1 MGKDNATKYQEFCQ
15 FRRQIRGSS
24 EYLIVGIDVAKTPHN
39 AFFGTARGQT
49 LLKRLLFDNSRTG
62 FEKLQE
68 RVGQLQ
74 VSRGLGKVV
83 FAMEPTG
90 NYHKPL
96 ARWLQDQEKFLVLVS
111 NHAIA
116 ENRETLDGRWDKNDT
131 KDSANIADL
140 VCQGKCLFFEEP
152 DEDLV
157 ELRSLLSLRKRLKK
171 QSHSLRMQ
179 IRNGLVA
186 KHFPELD
193 RNWGSCM
200 TENLAIVRW
209 CLDPRMIAALSF
221 DAFVRRVTTKDRGL
235 RQIKRLRKI
244 HELAAT
250 SIGYPVDAAALFEAR
265 ILVERFQDLQDRIEQ
280 TESQIEIVS
289 RRFKAYRRLRTMP
302 GFGPYISS
310 QVLARIGDPNR
321 FQARRQVIRLAGF
334 DLNAK
339 RSGKRSLS
347 AVPVISKRGNS
358 DLRYALYQAALIA
371 TYHHSG
377 FRALYTR
384 YLQGRQ
390 KERGIKTKMRV
401 KLAAKMLVIAW
412 TLMRTDTD
420 FDPNKLGV

>member
-1 MGKDNATKYQEFCQ
+1 MCKDNATKYREFCQ

-39 AFFGTARGQT
+39 AFFGTAGGQT
-49 LLKRLLFDNSRTG
+49 LLKRLLFENSRAG
-62 FEKLQE
+62 FEKLLE
-68 RVGQLQ
+68 RIDQLQ
-74 VSRGLGKVV
+74 LSHGLGKVV
-83 FAMEPTG
+83 FGLEPTG

-96 ARWLQDQEKFLVLVS
+96 ARWLQDQGLFLVLVS

-116 ENRETLDGRWDKNDT
+116 ENRQTLDGRWDKNDI

-140 VCQGKCLFFEEP
+140 ISQGKCLFFEEP

-193 RNWGSCM
+193 RHWGNCM

-209 CLDPRMIAALSF
+209 CLDPCMIASLSF

-235 RQIKRLRKI
+235 QQVKRLRKI
-244 HELAAT
+244 HELAT
-250 SIGYPVDAAALFEAR
+250 SSIGLPIDAATVHEAR
-265 ILVERFQDLQDRIEQ
+265 TLVERFKDLQDRIEQ
-280 TESQIEIVS
+280 TDSKIEIVC
-289 RRFKAYRRLRTMP
+289 RRFKSYRRLRTIP
-302 GFGPYISS
+302 GFGPYVSS

-321 FQARRQVIRLAGF
+321 FSGRRQLIRLAGF

-371 TYHHSG
+371 TYHHAG

-420 FDPNKLGV
+420 FDSGRIGV

>member
-1 MGKDNATKYQEFCQ
+1 MGKDNATRYADFCQ

-24 EYLIVGIDVAKTPHN
+24 EHLIVGIDVAKSPHH

-49 LLKRLLFDNSRTG
+49 LLRRLLFDNSRFG
-62 FEKLQE
+62 FEKLLE
-68 RVGQLQ
+68 RVDQLRG
-74 VSRGLGKVV
+74 SHGLGKVV
-83 FAMEPTG
+83 FALEPTG

-96 ARWLQDQEKFLVLVS
+96 SRWLQDQGQLLVLVS
-111 NHAIA
+111 NHAIS

-140 VCQGKCLFFEEP
+140 VSQGKCLFFEEP
-152 DEDLV
+152 GEDLV
-157 ELRSLLSLRKRLKK
+157 ELRALLSLRKRLKK
-171 QSHSLRMQ
+171 QEHSLRMQ

-193 RNWGSCM
+193 RHWGSCM

-209 CLDPRMIAALSF
+209 CLDPRMIASLSF
-221 DAFVRRVTTKDRGL
+221 EAFVQRVTRKDRGL
-235 RQIKRLRKI
+235 RQVKRLGTI
-244 HELAAT
+244 HELAAQ
-250 SIGYPVDAAALFEAR
+250 SIGLPVDAAARFEAR
-265 ILVERFQDLQDRIEQ
+265 TLVERFHDLDLKIKE
-280 TESQIEIVS
+280 TESKIKTVS
-289 RRFKAYRRLRTMP
+289 ERFGSYRRLLTIP

-321 FQARRQVIRLAGF
+321 FAGRKQVLRLAGF

-358 DLRYALYQAALIA
+358 DLRYALFQAAKIA
-371 TYHHSG
+371 SYHNDH
-377 FRALYTR
+377 FRALFAR
-384 YLQGRQ
+384 YLEGRQ
-390 KERGIKTKMRV
+390 KERGITTKMRV
-401 KLAAKMLVIAW
+401 KLAAKQLVIAW

-420 FDPNKLGV
+420 FDHRKLGL